1 MEGMPPEL
9 AVTYSATAKLRE
21 QKMQFKAEGCPPEEV
36 LVNTD
41 CRSIDDPRFIAHRRR
56 VPVSDLLSLGY
67 PKKKVEAL
75 PDDTELEADRER
87 HGRHDQDGTWFRSD
101 DGDKSQRMV
110 TLTEAYIKVDQDGDG
125 VAEFRRVVVA
135 GDTVFENEVT
145 DDHPFAL
152 FSPVL
157 MPYKV
162 IGLSMY
168 DLVEDLQRIK
178 TALTRQVLDN
188 VYLSNMQRTEVVE
201 GQVNMDDLL
210 SPQPGGMVRVKAPGM
225 TRDIT
230 VPFIAEAG
238 MALITQI
245 DGVRDTRTG
254 VTEMNSALNSESLA
268 KSNIGSEGVAA
279 MQQAGAQRIELIA
292 RVLAETGI
300 KRLWLLMLKNVSQYQ
315 DRTQQI
321 RLNGKWLEIDP
332 REWKNKYDMT
342 VSVGIGTAGKQQQV
356 QNLMM
361 LGTAQREAFEI
372 GLATPQNIYHTLTKL
387 TEAMGYKD
395 SDQFFTMPDG
405 QPKPEAPDPAIV
417 IEQMKQQGAMQLAQM
432 KGQVDIQVEQ
442 MKQESQAQ
450 QAQQET
456 QLEAERNQLEMRNTM
471 MLEQFKVEQ
480 QKELELAKARIAQQT
495 AIQTARISALGNE
508 ASGGEEGEDG
518 EPVPVRSALDRVGDL
533 IERMATTPP
542 PSRAKRGRIRR
553 DAAGRAE
560 GIDLEYDD

>member
-1 MEGMPPEL
+1 MDVQQDGEVPLMEGMPPEL
-9 AVTYSATAKLRE
+9 AATYSATAKLRE

-188 VYLSNMQRTEVVE
+188 VYLSNMQRTEVVD

-361 LGTAQREAFEI
+361 LGTAQREAFQI

-395 SDQFFTMPDG
+395 SDQFFTMPSG
-405 QPKPEAPDPAIV
+405 QPQPEPPDPAIV
-417 IEQMKQQGAMQLAQM
+417 IEQMKQQGAKELAQM
-432 KGQVDIQVEQ
+432 TGQVDIQVER
-442 MKQESQAQ
+442 MKQEFQAQ

-456 QLEAERNQLEMRNTM
+456 QLEAERNQLEMQNTM

-480 QKELELAKARIAQQT
+480 QKELELAKARIQQETEIHKAELAAQAQVN
-495 AIQTARISALGNE
+495 SAPDMGGVVQSL
-508 ASGGEEGEDG
+508 SGVAQALSTKAGKRVRVERDPDG
-518 EPVPVRSALDRVGDL
+518 
-533 IERMATTPP
+533 RMA
-542 PSRAKRGRIRR
+542 GW
-553 DAAGRAE
+553 AE
-560 GIDLEYDD
+560 D